1 MQETNN
7 TQNQKNAPEAEGI
20 RRAVPIIMF
29 ALAAFIALCYMTQNT
44 GWLGAFIS
52 QVLLGLFACGA
63 YAIPLLLVVHGVFFS
78 RDIDNKCVASRA
90 IFSAITVLAISAL
103 AYTIFTYRYNVAF
116 SLSDFYRLGVEG
128 RGGGAVGSTISFL
141 LMKIFGSVGM
151 IVIAVAIFALYISFF
166 FAKSKR
172 ISGKFLYFL
181 LAVLTGVLAFLEKC
195 VMFVVNK
202 IKGRKQRKRQEQIQI
217 KNEEFYADDFFAV
230 DNGLKELR
238 IEELGIMEH
247 RSNASI
253 EANPTLHEKVFH
265 KSAVDDVQES
275 VHHADKVSEQSYT
288 KPAERRKPTSFYDP
302 KNTFIIETTEPKAE
316 PVKEA
321 VPEKPTT
328 ESAKINKMY
337 GLDENAEDVFTSDF
351 DPFDFVAAESLVNKP
366 SSKAHLIRNERG
378 IGNMEESISGIS
390 EEDIKRA
397 RELERFES
405 RKRTILE
412 NARRTP
418 TPVSAEPV
426 SASAHSAYT
435 ETKSVEINFEKS
447 EKVGVDQD
455 NKPCSVTIDKI
466 EAQMNRQNQS
476 VAAQNTN
483 NDLHISESAAKI
495 SESETYSHG
504 GSYSENRGAYAPSS
518 GVSTGYPAA
527 DVSAQA
533 PHESNAAGESFAPA
547 SGSFAPASER
557 FAPAS
562 ESFTPASESFTPAS
576 GSFAPASESF
586 TPASESFTPASES
599 FTPASGSFAPASEN
613 FAPASESL
621 GYSDTETN
629 YEFDQPEQDG
639 YGQVQSPDMSAVPE
653 SSGEFDI
660 RYDYAEPAEAHEDSS
675 ELFAP
680 IDYPDDEPSAAD
692 ESELFKPYQEPS
704 PDNIATTPTYSGEVL
719 NTERSMLN
727 ADISA
732 DYTYE
737 SQYEEDDAA
746 SADEPYENEELS
758 AADYTDAAEEAYTPE
773 VIPEAERNPEVEKMR
788 EMFPFLN
795 EDAPADEDTAA
806 VEKDEDDAPPFEA
819 EYTAPASV
827 SKQQPKAAE
836 PPKKEEPKKP
846 DYSNFVLP
854 PVDLL
859 IKDDESGESNDDE
872 IQENANKLIET
883 LGSFNV
889 TVSIK
894 GYDRGP
900 RITRYEVV
908 PAAGVK
914 VSQVTNLENDVAL
927 ALAAGSLRVEAPIPG
942 KSAIGFEIPN
952 KHSETVRL
960 GNLIETDE
968 FLHSDKPTTI
978 CIGKDVAGFPV
989 ISSIEKMPHV
999 LIAGATGMG
1008 KSVCINSLMVSML
1021 YKSSP
1026 ADIRFIM
1033 IDPKK
1038 VEFNMYEGIPHLLVP
1053 IVTDSKKA
1061 AGALMWAVEEME
1073 RRYDLIGKNSVR
1085 NIDAY
1090 NEIVARNPSA
1100 GEKLA
1105 RIVIVIDEFAD
1116 LMLQVRDPVENL
1128 VMSLAQKARAAGIHL
1143 IIGTQKPTTDVITGV
1158 IKSNIP
1164 ARISC
1169 RVSSNVD
1176 SRIILD
1182 QSGAEK
1188 LLDKGDMLFS
1198 MPGMLK
1204 HLRVQGAF
1212 VSDAEILDI
1221 MTFLKQSVDG
1231 PVYDTEVLDQINK
1244 AAARCNKNSGGSNY
1258 DDDDE
1263 DDRSGKQRG
1272 FLNDRKFL
1280 EAVEIA
1286 VNTGSIATSKLQR
1299 KLSIG
1304 FGKAGQF
1311 IDVMEDLGIVGPAN
1325 GPKAREVLMSADEWH
1340 EKLARTQLDD

>member
-7 TQNQKNAPEAEGI
+7 TQNRKNAPEAEGI
-20 RRAVPIIMF
+20 KRAVPIIMF
-29 ALAAFIALCYMTQNT
+29 ALAAFIALCYITQNT

-52 QVLLGLFACGA
+52 KVLLGLFACGA
-63 YAIPLLLVVHGVFFS
+63 YAIPLLLVVHGVFFY
-78 RDIDNKCVASRA
+78 RDVENKCVASRA
-90 IFSAITVLAISAL
+90 MFSAITVLTISAL
-103 AYTIFTYRYNVAF
+103 AYTIYTFKHDVGF
-116 SLSDFYRLGVEG
+116 SMAEFYRLGVDG
-128 RGGGAVGSTISFL
+128 KGGGAVGSTVSFL

-181 LAVLTGVLAFLEKC
+181 LAMLTSVLAFFEKC
-195 VMFVVNK
+195 IMFVVNK
-202 IKGRKQRKRQEQIQI
+202 IKGRKQRKRQEQIEI

-247 RSNASI
+247 RSNAAI

-265 KSAVDDVQES
+265 KSAVDDAQES
-275 VHHADKVSEQSYT
+275 VHHADKVSEQAYT
-288 KPAERRKPTSFYDP
+288 RPADRKRAASFYDP
-302 KNTFIIETTEPKAE
+302 KDTFIIEATAPVSE

-321 VPEKPTT
+321 KPVPERPAAD
-328 ESAKINKMY
+328 SAKINKMY

-366 SSKAHLIRNERG
+366 SSKAHLIRGERG
-378 IGNMEESISGIS
+378 IGNMEESISSIS

-405 RKRTILE
+405 SKRAILE

-426 SASAHSAYT
+426 PSAAPSAHIEA
-435 ETKSVEINFEKS
+435 KSVEFNVAQS
-447 EKVGVDQD
+447 EKVGGDYGS
-455 NKPCSVTIDKI
+455 KPCSVTIDKI
-466 EAQMNRQNQS
+466 EAQINRQNQS
-476 VAAQNTN
+476 VAAQNAN
-483 NDLHISESAAKI
+483 NDLHISEPAVKI
-495 SESETYSHG
+495 PESEPYTRES
-504 GSYSENRGAYAPSS
+504 SYIANGTRAAAYAPA
-518 GVSTGYPAA
+518 GGGYTPKSESFN
-527 DVSAQA
+527 SAT
-533 PHESNAAGESFAPA
+533 ESFAPA
-547 SGSFAPASER
+547 TEIYAPANESYAPTNESYAPATES
-557 FAPAS
+557 FVPATESYVPAS
-562 ESFTPASESFTPAS
+562 ESYAPATE
-576 GSFAPASESF
+576 SFAPASESF
-586 TPASESFTPASES
+586 AHASESF
-599 FTPASGSFAPASEN
+599 APAVE
-613 FAPASESL
+613 ASSVGL
-621 GYSDTETN
+621 GYSSDDAN
-629 YEFDQPEQDG
+629 YGLEQSAQESYAEDR
-639 YGQVQSPDMSAVPE
+639 SPDMGTVSEA
-653 SSGEFDI
+653 SGEFDI
-660 RYDYAEPAEAHEDSS
+660 RYDYDEPAAATEDSS

-680 IDYPDDEPSAAD
+680 IDYSDDEPSAAD
-692 ESELFKPYQEPS
+692 ESELFKPYREPS
-704 PDNIATTPTYSGEVL
+704 PDSIATTSAYSGEVL
-719 NTERSMLN
+719 NTERSMLST
-727 ADISA
+727 DMSSDHTYTGESA
-732 DYTYE
+732 
-737 SQYEEDDAA
+737 YEEENAP
-746 SADEPYENEELS
+746 SADEPYENEDLS

-773 VIPEAERNPEVEKMR
+773 IIPEEERNPEVEKMR
-788 EMFPFLN
+788 GMFPFLD
-795 EDAPADEDTAA
+795 EDAPEEEAA
-806 VEKDEDDAPPFEA
+806 PEAAEEDAPPFET
-819 EYTAPASV
+819 EYTAPAPV
-827 SKQQPKAAE
+827 SKPEPKPVE

-846 DYSNFVLP
+846 DFSNFVLP
-854 PVDLL
+854 PIDLL

-968 FLHSDKPTTI
+968 FVHSDKPTTI

-1073 RRYDLIGKNSVR
+1073 RRYDIIGKNSVR

-1090 NEIVARNPSA
+1090 NEIVARNPSV

-1212 VSDAEILDI
+1212 VSDAEIFDI
-1221 MTFLKQSVDG
+1221 MSFLKQSIDG

-1244 AAARCNKNSGGSNY
+1244 AAARCNKNSGGSSY
-1258 DDDDE
+1258 DDDDD
-1263 DDRSGKQRG
+1263 DDRSSKQRG
-1272 FLNDRKFL
+1272 FLNDRRFL

-1286 VNTGSIATSKLQR
+1286 VNSGSIATSKLQR

-1311 IDVMEDLGIVGPAN
+1311 IDIMEDLGIVGPAN
-1325 GPKAREVLMSADEWH
+1325 GPKAREVLMTADEWH